1 MTDEIRAL
9 DISSI
14 TDYLFIGAGPQ
25 WATVEAV
32 RQLGIELIINMVP
45 QRRVHHSVRA
55 TGVKR
60 LWLPTI
66 DSFLTPIPMRYLE
79 RGVRTSL
86 PIIDDG
92 GKVLVY
98 CEAGRHRSVA
108 MAASILIG
116 RGYSSGQAMA
126 LIAGMRPVADPYIWY
141 IRRRIEQFEAR
152 WQRITR
158 RQS

>member
-1 MTDEIRAL
+1 LTDVQSL
-9 DISSI
+9 DISAI
-14 TDYLFIGAGPQ
+14 NDYLFIGAGPQ

-32 RQLGIELIINMVP
+32 RRLGIKLIINMVP
-45 QRRVHHSVRA
+45 QRRVHHTVRA

-79 RGVRTSL
+79 RGVRTAL
-86 PIIDDG
+86 PIIGEG

-108 MAASILIG
+108 MAASILVG

-141 IRRRIEQFEAR
+141 IRRRIEQFEAH
-152 WQRITR
+152 WQRIIQ